1 MQLTRNERGSVL
13 VFVTL
18 MMVLLFVMVGMGLD
32 TGQLTYVRSQGQ
44 PAVDAAALAAVNALP
59 TLDVNEVYQRAGAL
73 NYNSSTQTGNNY
85 LDSKNNT
92 IGASNVS
99 LLTYSYDAN
108 GDMVFTKAA
117 SINSANA
124 VRVALES
131 TNPYDGT
138 AKATPMKSPLFLTP
152 LLNLLGQSTKGTQ
165 NVSVSAVAV
174 LTAIPGMPIAIGA
187 CDPADSTCQ
196 DCRPPSAECDT
207 GGQGTVANPYRNC
220 KLLQVSSANNGNGQN
235 VDTPKF
241 QDSGWTTFGTPS
253 ANAPSIK
260 ALVRNNSSCGNIAP
274 INMGSGCIYL
284 NNGQI
289 TPVLTEFNDV
299 YGNNPGPFVGLYNP
313 NDSTTFTIPP
323 EDWGVIPVVRRD
335 IGNFNGCEPVK
346 SFALFGIRGV
356 VKSGNDKWLVGDL
369 ICQRKLNEL
378 GGTGC
383 YTTQLV
389 RDKMS
394 GM

>member
-1 MQLTRNERGSVL
+1 MQRNRNERGSVL

-59 TLDVNEVYQRAGAL
+59 TLDMNKVNQRAAEL
-73 NYNSSTQTGNNY
+73 NFNGSMGNNY
-85 LDSKNNT
+85 LNSSKNT
-92 IGASNVS
+92 IGANNVT
-99 LLTYSYDAN
+99 LITYNQAS
-108 GDMVFTKAA
+108 GTIGKAA
-117 SINSANA
+117 SISSANG

-131 TNPYDGT
+131 TNPYDGAAT
-138 AKATPMKSPLFLTP
+138 ATPMKSPVFLTP
-152 LLNLLGQSTKGTQ
+152 LLNLLGFSTKGTQ

-174 LTAIPGMPIAIGA
+174 LTAIPGMPVAMAG
-187 CDPADSTCQ
+187 CDISGGGCTP
-196 DCRPPSAECDT
+196 DCRPPSALCENAADSTAGTESNPWRNCRLLQVDSSNN
-207 GGQGTVANPYRNC
+207 GKGQGTD
-220 KLLQVSSANNGNGQN
+220 NG
-235 VDTPKF
+235 KY
-241 QDSGWTTFGTPS
+241 QDSGWTTYGVPS

-260 ALVRNNSSCGNIAP
+260 ALVRNNSTCANIPP
-274 INMGSGCIYL
+274 INIGQGCIYL

-289 TPVLTEFNDV
+289 TPVLTEFEDV
-299 YGNNPGPFVGLYNP
+299 YGANPGGFVGPATANNTP
-313 NDSTTFTIPP
+313 VIPP
-323 EDWGVIPVVRRD
+323 EDWGVIPVVD
-335 IGNFNGCEPVK
+335 KSIGNFNGCEPVRSWAK
-346 SFALFGIRGV
+346 FGIRGV
-356 VKSGNDKWLVGDL
+356 ITQGSEKWLLGDL
-369 ICQRKLNEL
+369 VCNWSLDRV